1 MTNKQKVELT
11 AELKVELVESVKD
24 AWGGIGF
31 NLLQAKPTKEM
42 LAEEIREVV
51 ANYVNH
57 EKWWQ
62 LTQEQ
67 KDEVLVAAITRD
79 GCL

>member
-11 AELKVELVESVKD
+11 AELKVELVESIKC
-24 AWGGIGF
+24 AWSEIGYY
-31 NLLQAKPTKEM
+31 LLQAKPTNEM
-42 LAEEIREVV
+42 STEEIREAV
-51 ANYVNH
+51 ADYINH
-57 EKWWQ
+57 ETWWE